1 MNAAI
6 QLLLPIL
13 KSLAQDEIDSLAAL
27 PTQAAKRKRLL
38 EWLNSSFVSG
48 SPTGYVAAALVGRST
63 RAQDALI
70 KALVGVRLNP
80 STTVQSLVFD
90 RSSFD
95 VEHAKAWAKAHDFR
109 YGDVDVQPTTIRLR
123 QKDPS
128 RFRTFRTKGLTQGVQ
143 AVIARNPRKNPME
156 GQGSQYEEDASYE
169 AFLDARPGDQI
180 VVLTRDMKKPRT
192 LTVESRRER
201 GADSAHTYVYT
212 TSGKTWG
219 AGRQRGGAIVDYGY
233 QGVQLWYQPTMHQ
246 QIQPVVSLKVVR
258 SNPRSESDDYRV
270 LWTPQGP
277 AVPVKGPTRWSS
289 VEVESR
295 NGREYSIVAYGI
307 SDGQE
312 IRSVLAYGYKDPD
325 KARDDADKARKKL
338 KIRSNPV
345 RRRRNPPVTNPLL
358 AQMLAL
364 RTAYQYAHWNAKNY
378 ADHLLFEKLYT
389 SLDGGIDILAEIS
402 QQHVEPVATPQ
413 VTARSLMAAE
423 NRIIKAAE
431 RAIEQDRPDP
441 GLENFLLGLIEHR
454 ERAKYLLNQRSDRAA
469 NLDTEEREYR
479 EAALEGGVYKNPAR
493 RRPRTNRA
501 RRNPA
506 IRPSEEPGGK
516 LSYDADFIAGFA
528 AGQRTLKRKPDA
540 SYIDAMKGYKRVS
553 MKHGQ
558 LWLRGYAAAIDA
570 ARGAYAQ
577 PGVEVARLL
586 GLVR

>member
-13 KSLAQDEIDSLAAL
+13 TSFAQAEIDSLAAL

-48 SPTGYVAAALVGRST
+48 SPGGYVAAALVGRSP

-90 RSSFD
+90 RSSFG

-143 AVIARNPRKNPME
+143 AVIARNP
-156 GQGSQYEEDASYE
+156 A
-169 AFLDARPGDQI
+169 
-180 VVLTRDMKKPRT
+180 
-192 LTVESRRER
+192 
-201 GADSAHTYVYT
+201 
-212 TSGKTWG
+212 
-219 AGRQRGGAIVDYGY
+219 
-233 QGVQLWYQPTMHQ
+233 
-246 QIQPVVSLKVVR
+246 
-258 SNPRSESDDYRV
+258 
-270 LWTPQGP
+270 
-277 AVPVKGPTRWSS
+277 
-289 VEVESR
+289 
-295 NGREYSIVAYGI
+295 
-307 SDGQE
+307 
-312 IRSVLAYGYKDPD
+312 
-325 KARDDADKARKKL
+325 
-338 KIRSNPV
+338 

-431 RAIEQDRPDP
+431 RAIEQDRPES

-454 ERAKYLLNQRSDRAA
+454 ERAKYLLNQRSDREA
-469 NLDTEEREYR
+469 NTDDEREQR
-479 EAALEGGVYKNPAR
+479 EAALEGGVYKNPTRYDVAIAPLGRSTKGQGPDPFIIDPETGRRRKMTVAELRRYARTMRSMAEDAPAYSRATYEASAEWHEDAADRLERRSARQKARKASIEGGVYKNPAR
-493 RRPRTNRA
+493 RRRNSHA
-501 RRNPA
+501 KRRKNAGLWDDAKVISAYTREQA
-506 IRPSEEPGGK
+506 IRDGALVDVSASASEAGIRFPTAMTRAAWETTVRWTRGSGIQDESGRLWDVVWMLKNAIQRSSGG
-516 LSYDADFIAGFA
+516 A
-528 AGQRTLKRKPDA
+528 
-540 SYIDAMKGYKRVS
+540 
-553 MKHGQ
+553 
-558 LWLRGYAAAIDA
+558 
-570 ARGAYAQ
+570 
-577 PGVEVARLL
+577 
-586 GLVR
+586 LVRFTVYVVPNTGRGRSPRPVNLKAVVGPGDHAEPVITIMLPDED